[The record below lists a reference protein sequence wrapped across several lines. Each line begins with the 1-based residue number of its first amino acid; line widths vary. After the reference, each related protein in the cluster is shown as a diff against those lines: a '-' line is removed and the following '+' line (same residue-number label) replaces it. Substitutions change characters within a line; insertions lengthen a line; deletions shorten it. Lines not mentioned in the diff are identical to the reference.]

1 MALCFEKFNGTNMLN
16 PHPLICVCIPVYQ
29 TEQYLERCL
38 RSVITQSFIP
48 KDSKNETPDDFCP
61 FEILVVSDASRGKDE
76 KGRSAKKIVHLMQK
90 ECNSYRRKND
100 LPPVKITFIEH
111 RKNRGILEVRRTLT
125 TQNNAE
131 YVFHLDSDDEI
142 MPGTLQRLWDAC
154 VGLDG
159 ITGDAFVGGEY
170 DGSSCVGA
178 GNSGAEPKFDIV
190 HCTFESGSYDNNGN
204 FVPASYNKCGS
215 IYYGTIPGGKI
226 LSSWLHSKIS
236 GNLCGKLIRRS
247 LVEEAYKKIPYTE
260 CNLGDDILIF
270 FFISQCANNYIGIED
285 KLYRYRINSGM
296 SSHRKIDSLERW
308 RLVCSGAAV
317 FTVISQWIKE
327 NQTITKEDVEI
338 IRAMTRGYL
347 VRTIFQLNETV
358 VPELKQDAYQML
370 YEYWGKSFVERMEA
384 AIIKALKNKKES
396 EKLTE

>member
-1 MALCFEKFNGTNMLN
+1 MESDLLGSPSFIVYWSKCVIVALDAVYGTKMRNF
-16 PHPLICVCIPVYQ
+16 HSLICVCIPVYE

-38 RSVITQSFIP
+38 RSVITQ
-48 KDSKNETPDDFCP
+48 DFNHIDCRGKTDNDEASVILP
-61 FEILVVSDASRGKDE
+61 LEILVVSDASRGKDE

-125 TQNNAE
+125 TQTNAE

-142 MPGTLQRLWDAC
+142 MPGTLQRLWDA
-154 VGLDG
+154 
-159 ITGDAFVGGEY
+159 
-170 DGSSCVGA
+170 
-178 GNSGAEPKFDIV
+178 GNSGAEPKYDIV

-370 YEYWGKSFVERMEA
+370 YEYWGKSFVERMET
-384 AIIKALKNKKES
+384 AIIKAFKNKKEN
-396 EKLTE
+396 EKLPE